1 MQHLTILWVTEV
13 YNRTLSLASSPA
25 LSELFCLE
33 PEPLVGSGVL
43 PGVER
48 EEEGVVSGV
57 CSGVASGDSS
67 SCRAKMILERRQG
80 KGQVSK

>member
-1 MQHLTILWVTEV
+1 MKKL
-13 YNRTLSLASSPA
+13 YSRTLSLASSPA

-48 EEEGVVSGV
+48 EEDGVVSGV

-67 SCRAKMILERRQG
+67 SCRGNMRLERQQR